1 MPWNFDTIELIET
14 LWNVNKMFVKR
25 KWQYQK
31 ELIETLW
38 NVNSVNEVGCYKV
51 DAELIETLWNVNI
64 NVKKGEDKI
73 RFTN

>member
-1 MPWNFDTIELIET
+1 
-14 LWNVNKMFVKR
+14 MFVKR

-38 NVNSVNEVGCYKV
+38 NVNSVNEVGGYKV